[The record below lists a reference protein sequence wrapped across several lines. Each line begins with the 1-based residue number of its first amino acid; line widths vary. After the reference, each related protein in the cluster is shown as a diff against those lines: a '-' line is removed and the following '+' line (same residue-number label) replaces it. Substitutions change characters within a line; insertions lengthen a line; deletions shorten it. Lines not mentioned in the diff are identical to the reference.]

1 VIYRIF
7 AVVTI
12 VAVIGL
18 SLLLSRQQSGTP
30 AATAVRPTGRSDG
43 YSARNARLVQTGT
56 DGSPLYTLSA
66 ATIRQQPNQDQVQL
80 TQVQMSF
87 RDNNGSAWTAT
98 AERGELEQTARQ
110 VQLSGNVQVSGAFQH
125 GRSPAQILTDQ
136 LAVDLRSNI
145 VTTQDR
151 VRLLWSGLVL
161 DSTGL
166 VANLKDQRVQL
177 ESGVHA
183 TFSK

>member
-1 VIYRIF
+1 MIYRIF
-7 AVVTI
+7 AVLTI

-30 AATAVRPTGRSDG
+30 AATAVRSTGRNDG

-98 AERGELEQTARQ
+98 ADQGELEQTARQ
-110 VQLSGNVQVSGAFQH
+110 VRLCGNVQVSGAFQR
-125 GRSPAQILTDQ
+125 GRSPAQILTDR

-145 VTTQDR
+145 VTTKDR

-183 TFSK
+183 TFAK